1 MTSGSISPRIRK
13 ALAGGITALALMAA
27 VGGAANAQT
36 PTTKPG
42 GTPPA
47 NVQQRSQEHLN
58 SLASKLGKTPADLLA
73 AFKAVKKEGVAK
85 AVTEGKLTAA
95 QAAEIN
101 TRIDQET
108 GIGGFGGLGGRGG
121 AGGPGMGGPRGGM
134 EHRGGPGG
142 IGGPNSAALT
152 QFLGIQDTA
161 LKTAL
166 QSGKSLAQV
175 AQDNGKTRDAL
186 KTFLS
191 TQAKTRIDAAV
202 AAGKLTQDQ
211 ATKMLANQSTHL
223 DQMIDRTGAPGG
235 RGGHGGKG
243 GPGGGRGPGGNAPA
257 GARA

>member
-1 MTSGSISPRIRK
+1 MNPGSISPRIKK
-13 ALAGGITALALMAA
+13 ALAGGVTALALMAA
-27 VGGAANAQT
+27 VGGAAYAQT

-42 GTPPA
+42 GTPSA
-47 NVQQRSQEHLN
+47 TAQQRAQEQLN

-95 QAAEIN
+95 QAAALN

-108 GIGGFGGLGGRGG
+108 GIGGFGG
-121 AGGPGMGGPRGGM
+121 PGFGGPRKGM
-134 EHRGGPGG
+134 DHKGG
-142 IGGPNSAALT
+142 IGGPDSAALT
-152 QFLGIQDTA
+152 QFLGIQETA

-186 KTFLS
+186 KAFLT
-191 TQAKTRIDAAV
+191 TQAKTRIDKAV
-202 AAGKLTQDQ
+202 ADGKLTQDQ
-211 ATKMLANQSTHL
+211 ATKMLAAQATHL
-223 DQMIDRTGAPGG
+223 DQMIDRTGPPA
-235 RGGHGGKG
+235 
-243 GPGGGRGPGGNAPA
+243 GGRGPGGRGGPSGERGHGGTAPA